1 MINDYSG
8 AEFDADGDNDT
19 IITRQLDGSA
29 TLTFTVTAQV
39 NSLVCHSSFLPPSYL
54 SLSLSPP
61 TPSPFPLKLNVSI
74 HVGTPHAVFQFQ
86 SK

>member
-39 NSLVCHSSFLPPSYL
+39 NSLVCHSSFSLSLL
-54 SLSLSPP
+54 SLSVSLPHPLSL
-61 TPSPFPLKLNVSI
+61 PFK
-74 HVGTPHAVFQFQ
+74 T
-86 SK
+86 